1 MRNGK
6 RCEWKLK
13 SFLKALMVKFY
24 GRLSFAGVCIFY
36 ECGGGVADT
45 IFHRDHLSSSYS
57 FSILKIAFPN
67 FPLSS
72 FFNPIFSH
80 NKSYPS
86 PEYFFQRFWQDFEYE
101 VSLPPPPPLSY
112 NGTFFISSQGESRS
126 AFYFLETFYWW
137 TSRREITSRNPRVLL
152 HHKVSTMIFQGQN
165 LYCFIPRNDVP
176 MPKNIRQSE
185 GNLTLLTFLPFGNSR
200 FA

>member
-57 FSILKIAFPN
+57 FSIYSRLPFPISHCLLFLILFFLIINHIPLQSIFFKDFDRTLNMRFHCRHHHHFLTMGLFSFPVKGSLEVLSIFLKHFIGE
-67 FPLSS
+67 LQGV
-72 FFNPIFSH
+72 
-80 NKSYPS
+80 KLLVGT
-86 PEYFFQRFWQDFEYE
+86 PEYFY
-101 VSLPPPPPLSY
+101 
-112 NGTFFISSQGESRS
+112 
-126 AFYFLETFYWW
+126 
-137 TSRREITSRNPRVLL
+137 IT
-152 HHKVSTMIFQGQN
+152 K
-165 LYCFIPRNDVP
+165 
-176 MPKNIRQSE
+176 
-185 GNLTLLTFLPFGNSR
+185 
-200 FA
+200 